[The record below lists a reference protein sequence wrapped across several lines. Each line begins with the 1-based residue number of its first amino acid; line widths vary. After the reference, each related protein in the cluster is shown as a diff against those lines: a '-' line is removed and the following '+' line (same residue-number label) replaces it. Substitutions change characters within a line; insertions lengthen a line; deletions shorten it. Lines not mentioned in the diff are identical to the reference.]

1 MTKEKMH
8 LLIFLFIVI
17 LLIGLGSV
25 LAISHFSKVNL
36 KHKFVESRRITT
48 DVLKVLGTNDNQYL
62 YASYIKNERSFRN
75 DFINSGMLNIDAKV
89 PALPVSEYEKTY
101 KNRGKNNSINTSV
114 LGDYNFTTKNR
125 ITFFIKD
132 YERVVY
138 ITVDIN
144 GYKSGPNVYGQ
155 DLFSFQLLNNG
166 QLYPMGSQYTDFSKE
181 KFSDLCSTT
190 SYSKYNGIT
199 CAQEAVDSLENNTG
213 YFNF

>member
-25 LAISHFSKVNL
+25 WAISHFSKVNL
-36 KHKFVESRRITT
+36 KHKFVESQRITT

-75 DFINSGMLNIDAKV
+75 DFINSGMLNIDAKI

-132 YERVVY
+132 SCLH
-138 ITVDIN
+138 N
-144 GYKSGPNVYGQ
+144 G
-155 DLFSFQLLNNG
+155 
-166 QLYPMGSQYTDFSKE
+166 
-181 KFSDLCSTT
+181 
-190 SYSKYNGIT
+190 
-199 CAQEAVDSLENNTG
+199 
-213 YFNF
+213 